1 MNTLQSTR
9 FRHLIFTHLRE
20 SRLALAGAALC
31 MVGSTA
37 TALLSPWPLKLIFD
51 HLLLGKPV
59 PDYLSFAGPY
69 MNYGNMTGLAL
80 LAATILLLAV
90 LTGLFSFAETL
101 LTARIGYQL
110 VFRLRGELFEHL
122 QRLSLSFHSRARSG
136 ELMSKVIS
144 DTNALKD
151 VFAASA
157 LSLATSVLT
166 MIGMFTIVFALNW
179 RLGLILLI
187 SFVVL
192 FFAGYFLLRNVMSVM
207 RLQRKREG
215 RVASRI
221 SEVLSAVPLV
231 QSFGRERYERERF
244 ETQSAASVEDGIR
257 SARIDAAA
265 GRIVDLV
272 SAIATSGVVL
282 FGGLQVF
289 HGAISPGAMLILI
302 SYTRSMYKPLRLITK
317 LSTKFSK
324 AGVSAERISE
334 ILETE
339 PDIQDAPDAIE
350 VTGLRGEIVFDR
362 VSFDYGDGTPVLRN
376 VSLRIPAG
384 HRAALVG
391 ASGAGKSTI
400 ANLILR
406 LYDPREG
413 SISIDGV
420 DIKRFRGESL
430 RQSIGVVLQEAMLL
444 ATSIRENIAY
454 GKPDATDDEIVEAAK
469 QAHAHEFIL
478 QLPEGYDTEI
488 GERGVTLSGGQRQRI
503 ALARAIV
510 RRAPILIMDEPTSAV
525 DARSEQLIAEA
536 AQRAQSGRT
545 TLLIAH
551 QVSSIMHY
559 DLIFV
564 LKDGVIVEQGTHNEL
579 VQREGHYYDL
589 FRLQVE

>member
-579 VQREGHYYDL
+579 VQREGHYYEL

>member
-1 MNTLQSTR
+1 MNTQQSTR

-51 HLLLGKPV
+51 HLLLGKPA

-166 MIGMFTIVFALNW
+166 MIGMFTIVFVLNW

-207 RLQRKREG
+207 RQQRKREG

-324 AGVSAERISE
+324 ARVSAERISE

-413 SISIDGV
+413 RISIDGV
-420 DIKRFRGESL
+420 DIKRFRRESL

-579 VQREGHYYDL
+579 VQREGHYYEL